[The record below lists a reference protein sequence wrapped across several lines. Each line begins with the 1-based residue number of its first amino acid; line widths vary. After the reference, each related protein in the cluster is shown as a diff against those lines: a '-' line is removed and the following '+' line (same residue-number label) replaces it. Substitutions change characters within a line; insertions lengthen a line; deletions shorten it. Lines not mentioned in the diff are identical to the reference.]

1 MIRCRLVYVAR
12 GGVLNRVSYTGEALP
27 RGPIPYPTF
36 YIPGLFDSRQG
47 TRLVYLLLTNDSH
60 FTYLT

>member
-12 GGVLNRVSYTGEALP
+12 GGGGYTTEFHTGEALP

-36 YIPGLFDSRQG
+36 YIPGLLAADRVPLSY
-47 TRLVYLLLTNDSH
+47 TSY
-60 FTYLT
+60 

>member
-12 GGVLNRVSYTGEALP
+12 GGGYSTEFHTGEALP

-36 YIPGLFDSRQG
+36 YIPGLLAADRVPLSY
-47 TRLVYLLLTNDSH
+47 TSY
-60 FTYLT
+60 